1 MLVFSF
7 VSFNQVIEIEFNS
20 HFSFKSDV
28 SSTEYFTV
36 MDNSKVEQSII
47 RVGNNKYIIDIDK
60 KIVHLYFEGLFFN
73 SKPIKE
79 VIIKKDIIIV
89 TMEDIDNNSGNP
101 MLVYLGINKNT
112 EKNDYPYFVFYFESA
127 GSISGYSVNDIVK

>member
-1 MLVFSF
+1 MKKYLLSLVMLVLSF
-7 VSFNQVIEIEFNS
+7 VGVSQVIEIEFNS
-20 HFSFKSDV
+20 HFSFNSDV
-28 SSTEYFTV
+28 SSTDYFTV
-36 MDNSKVEQSII
+36 
-47 RVGNNKYIIDIDK
+47 IDK
-60 KIVHLYFEGLFFN
+60 KIVHLYFEGLLFN
-73 SKPIKE
+73 NKPIKE